1 MKSSLKNCVN
11 PLLGVVVFVLCFC
24 ATMKVSAANRYY
36 YQIKVYHLKNA
47 KQVATV
53 ENFLQN
59 VYLPALH
66 KIGIKNIGVF
76 KPITDADTTDRKIY
90 VFTPFKSMDELE
102 SAPAKLL
109 KDQQYLANG
118 KDYLDAPVANL
129 PYVRIETILLR
140 AFGIAPAVELPKLTA
155 NKTDRFYELR
165 SYESGTEKIHAN
177 KVEMF
182 DHEVAIF
189 NKINSNGV
197 FYAQVIA
204 GSRMPN
210 LMYLTTYNSQQD
222 RDDHWKAFFAHPDWV
237 TLSAKPEYKGN
248 VQKNEQTFLHPTS
261 YSDF

>member
-1 MKSSLKNCVN
+1 MRSFFKKYVS
-11 PLLGVVVFVLCFC
+11 PLRGIVLLVLCVC
-24 ATMKVSAANRYY
+24 ATVTANAADRYY
-36 YQIKVYHLKNA
+36 YQIKVYHLKNS
-47 KQVATV
+47 KQVAMV

-59 VYLPALH
+59 AYLPALH
-66 KIGIKNIGVF
+66 KLGIKNVGVF
-76 KPITDADTTDRKIY
+76 KPITEADTTDRKIY
-90 VFTPFKSMDELE
+90 VFTPFKTMDELE
-102 SAPAKLL
+102 STPAKLL
-109 KDQQYLANG
+109 KDQQYLATG

-140 AFGIAPAVELPKLTA
+140 AFEHAPTVDLPKLTA

-182 DHEVAIF
+182 GPEVAIF
-189 NKINSNGV
+189 KQINANGV

-210 LMYLTTYNSQQD
+210 LMYLTTYNSKED
-222 RDDHWKAFFAHPDWV
+222 RDEHWKAFQANADWKV
-237 TLSAKPEYKGN
+237 LSAKPEYKGN
-248 VQKNEQTFLHPTS
+248 VQKNEQIFLHPTS

>member
-1 MKSSLKNCVN
+1 MRSSFKNVIN
-11 PLLGVVVFVLCFC
+11 PLMGVVVFVLCFC
-24 ATMKVSAANRYY
+24 TTIKVNAADRYY
-36 YQIKVYHLKNA
+36 YQIKVYHLKNT
-47 KQVATV
+47 KQVAMV
-53 ENFLQN
+53 ESFLQN
-59 VYLPALH
+59 AYLPALH
-66 KIGIKNIGVF
+66 KLGIKNIGVF
-76 KPITDADTTDRKIY
+76 KPITEADTTDRKIY
-90 VFTPFKSMDELE
+90 VFTPYKNMDELE
-102 SAPAKLL
+102 STPAKLL

-140 AFGIAPAVELPKLTA
+140 AFGVAPTVELPKLTA

-189 NKINSNGV
+189 NKINANGV

-222 RDDHWKAFFAHPDWV
+222 RDDHWKAFFAHPDWKE
-237 TLSAKPEYKGN
+237 LSGKAEYKGN

>member
-1 MKSSLKNCVN
+1 MAIAM
-11 PLLGVVVFVLCFC
+11 C
-24 ATMKVSAANRYY
+24 ALFLSTAINANAADRYY
-36 YQIKVYHLKNA
+36 YQIKVYHLKSS
-47 KQVATV
+47 KQVAMV

-59 VYLPALH
+59 AYLPALH
-66 KIGIKNIGVF
+66 KLGIKNIGVF
-76 KPITDADTTDRKIY
+76 KLIKEAVTTDRKIY
-90 VFTPFKSMDELE
+90 VFTPFKNMDELE
-102 SAPAKLL
+102 STPAKLL

-129 PYVRIETILLR
+129 PYARIETILLR
-140 AFGIAPAVELPKLTA
+140 AFGIAPEVVLPKLTA

-189 NKINSNGV
+189 NKINANGV

-210 LMYLTTYNSQQD
+210 LMYLTTYNSKQD

-248 VQKNEQTFLHPTS
+248 VQKNEQTYLYPTN

>member
-1 MKSSLKNCVN
+1 MAIAM
-11 PLLGVVVFVLCFC
+11 C
-24 ATMKVSAANRYY
+24 ALFLSTAINANAADRYY
-36 YQIKVYHLKNA
+36 YQIKVYHLKNT
-47 KQVATV
+47 KQVAMV

-59 VYLPALH
+59 AYLPALH
-66 KIGIKNIGVF
+66 KLGIKNIGVF
-76 KPITDADTTDRKIY
+76 KPITEADTTDRKIY
-90 VFTPFKSMDELE
+90 VFTPYKTMDELE
-102 SAPAKLL
+102 STPAKLL
-109 KDQQYLANG
+109 KDQQYLTSG

-140 AFGIAPAVELPKLTA
+140 AFDGAPMVELPKLTA

-182 DHEVAIF
+182 GPEVAIF
-189 NKINSNGV
+189 KQINANGV

-210 LMYLTTYNSQQD
+210 LMYLTTYNSKAD
-222 RDDHWKAFFAHPDWV
+222 RDEHWKAFQANADWKV
-237 TLSAKPEYKGN
+237 LSAKPEYKGN
-248 VQKNEQTFLHPTS
+248 VQRNEQIFLHPTS